1 MNGAEYCGLETRKQR
16 YNSASELK
24 YCLLLIV
31 VINYLYTEGLDWNW
45 NWIWIGEGVELIA
58 RVVRSPVI

>member
-24 YCLLLIV
+24 YCILLIV
-31 VINYLYTEGLDWNW
+31 VINYLYTEGLDW
-45 NWIWIGEGVELIA
+45 IRIGFGLGRELN
-58 RVVRSPVI
+58 